1 MAKLPQF
8 IAVYGTLRRGFRAST
23 HMRDCSPVGDVAIK
37 GAMFDLGGIPGVDLA
52 DTSRKFYA
60 EVYRLPKTQDVRAE
74 VIERLDSYEAE
85 GFLYDRKVVQ
95 TKFGPTYVY
104 EYKGA
109 IVGREPIFKWA

>member
-1 MAKLPQF
+1 MAKPPQF
-8 IAVYGTLRRGFRAST
+8 IAVYGTLRRGFRANSKMDGCT
-23 HMRDCSPVGDVAIK
+23 PVGDIAIR
-37 GAMFDLGGIPGVDLA
+37 GAMFDLGSYPGVDLT

-60 EVYRLPKTQDVRAE
+60 EVYRLPSKNEKRLD

-85 GFLYDRKVVQ
+85 GYLYDRKVVQ